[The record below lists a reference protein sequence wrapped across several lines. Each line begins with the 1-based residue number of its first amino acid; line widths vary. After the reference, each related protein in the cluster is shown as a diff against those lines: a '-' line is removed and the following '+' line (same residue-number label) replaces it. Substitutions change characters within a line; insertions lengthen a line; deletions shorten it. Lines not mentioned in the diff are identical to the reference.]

1 MTETSSFSKLL
12 PSTPPA
18 YLSSPAGIL
27 LFTPQ
32 PAKLAFA
39 MAVSDFQITKSKGI
53 DCFLFHLLVGVVGS
67 RCKSVCFGSLFAHLC
82 AYIWKPEINL
92 CYNSSGA
99 LDLVYLR

>member
-1 MTETSSFSKLL
+1 MTKTSSFSKLL
-12 PSTPPA
+12 PFTPPV

-27 LFTPQ
+27 LFTPHS
-32 PAKLAFA
+32 AKLAFA
-39 MAVSDFQITKSKGI
+39 MAISDFQITKPKGI
-53 DCFLFHLLVGVVGS
+53 DYFLFHLLVGVVGS

-92 CYNSSGA
+92 CYHSSSA